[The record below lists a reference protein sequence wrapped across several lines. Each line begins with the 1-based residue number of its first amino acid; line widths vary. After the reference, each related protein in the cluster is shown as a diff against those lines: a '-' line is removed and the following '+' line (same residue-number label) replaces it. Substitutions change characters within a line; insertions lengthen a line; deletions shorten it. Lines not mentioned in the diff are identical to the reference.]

1 MIHLFD
7 LGSRRAR
14 KRTSRRTRMARR
26 SHRCSMLQMTSV
38 EAVPVVLTFWGVCYF
53 SQEAGGK
60 RHEGIKGAVL
70 VVGTSFLQ
78 TVSNWAWPH
87 VPRFPFHLLKNTGA
101 PSPKKRVSASCVL
114 NLGGPQN
121 G

>member
-1 MIHLFD
+1 
-7 LGSRRAR
+7 
-14 KRTSRRTRMARR
+14 MARR

-78 TVSNWAWPH
+78 TVSSWAWPH
-87 VPRFPFHLLKNTGA
+87 VPCFPFHLLKNTGA
-101 PSPKKRVSASCVL
+101 PSPKTECLHLVF
-114 NLGGPQN
+114 
-121 G
+121 